1 MINILSLI
9 KALEQNNKHVEKSK
23 ALALDFKPTILT
35 KKPKPKKKEVD
46 VSDQVKQLQGRVS
59 SLQDRVE
66 LLENKLEDTQDK
78 VSQDINRLVDL
89 VKNLSSNQRTTSTYR
104 GP

>member
-23 ALALDFKPTILT
+23 ALALDFKPIILT
-35 KKPKPKKKEVD
+35 RKKPKKKEVD

-59 SLQDRVE
+59 ALQDRVE
-66 LLENKLEDTQDK
+66 LLENKLKDTQNK

-89 VKNLSSNQRTTSTYR
+89 MKNLSGNERNTSTYR